1 MSRSTSP
8 DGAQPQGDASPGRAP
23 SRAPA
28 GALAPRIVLITSTII
43 VAGVFA
49 LAAWQRRWIS
59 DDGLIVLRTIRNL
72 IAGNGP
78 VFNAGER
85 VEANTSTLWTYLVYM
100 GTWIPGTDPE
110 GVVLGLALALSV
122 TAIILAVLGGAR
134 LYSGV
139 RFEGTG
145 DGGTGDGGT
154 PSVAPLLLPAGVIAY
169 IAVPPARDFATSGL
183 ESGLVIAWI
192 ALLWWLMLGWA
203 RQPRSEARST
213 ILVAF
218 IAGLGPL
225 VRPEL
230 AVLGGLAI
238 LLLLASPV
246 RWRFRALLVVVAGTV
261 PIAYQVFRMGYYG
274 LPFPNT
280 AVAKDAGGSRWPQ
293 GWLYLQDLVGPYL
306 LWLPVV
312 AMLIGGTAAW
322 LLVRSSR
329 GTGNAVPRPSR
340 ARSRGAVVA
349 LFVAN
354 GLLLGVYVVR
364 VGGDFMHG
372 RPLLPVL
379 FTILLP
385 VAVIPVVI
393 PARRWLAQAG
403 RGAVAGI
410 VALVAWVVVV
420 AWSVTV
426 AAVSEPKALT
436 EIPDDGIVDERAF
449 YVEKTGI
456 EHPTSAEDY
465 LQYPRMRS
473 LLLILGTAPR
483 GSVLLP
489 TADEGS
495 WVYVP
500 PKEPATLDDA
510 RATAYYAQLGM
521 AAMVTPLDV
530 RVLDHI
536 GLAYPLAAHTERID
550 GGRIG
555 HDKYLYP
562 DWVIADYAAVD
573 TWEAGLIG
581 FLDPQ
586 WVQDSQRALSCE
598 ATRSV
603 LASYRDEL
611 TIRRF
616 VRNIVDAFPRSG
628 YRIERAPL
636 DEIKRCAT
644 LGE

>member
-1 MSRSTSP
+1 MLIAST
-8 DGAQPQGDASPGRAP
+8 
-23 SRAPA
+23 
-28 GALAPRIVLITSTII
+28 VV
-43 VAGVFA
+43 VAGLFA
-49 LAAWQRRWIS
+49 VGAWQRRWIS

-110 GVVLGLALALSV
+110 GVVLALALALSV
-122 TAIILAVLGGAR
+122 IAIILAVMGGAR
-134 LYSGV
+134 LYAGPGRSGA
-139 RFEGTG
+139 GTAS
-145 DGGTGDGGT
+145 GT
-154 PSVAPLLLPAGVIAY
+154 SAAPLLVPAGVIAY

-203 RQPRSEARST
+203 RQPRAEARST
-213 ILVAF
+213 VLIAF
-218 IAGLGPL
+218 VAGLGPL

-238 LLLLASPV
+238 LLLLSARA
-246 RWRFRALLVVVAGTV
+246 RWRFRALLVVAAGLLPV
-261 PIAYQVFRMGYYG
+261 AYQIFRMGYYG

-280 AVAKDAGGSRWPQ
+280 AVAKDAGGSRWSQ

-306 LWLPVV
+306 LWLPLV
-312 AMLIGGTAAW
+312 AMLIGGIAAW
-322 LLVRSSR
+322 LLMRSVRGSEQSS
-329 GTGNAVPRPSR
+329 PRPSWS
-340 ARSRGAVVA
+340 RSRAAVVA
-349 LFVAN
+349 LFLAN
-354 GLLLGVYVVR
+354 GILLGIYVVR

-372 RPLLPVL
+372 RTLLPVL
-379 FTILLP
+379 FTLLLP
-385 VAVIPVVI
+385 VAVIPVAL
-393 PARRWLAQAG
+393 PARQGLARAG
-403 RGAVAGI
+403 RAAVAAV
-410 VALVAWVVVV
+410 VASVAWIVVV

-426 AAVSEPKALT
+426 VVVSEPKVYT
-436 EIPDDGIVDERAF
+436 EIPDEGIVDERAF

-473 LLLILGTAPR
+473 LLLVLDTAPR

-500 PKEPATLDDA
+500 PKEPATEDDA
-510 RATAYYAQLGM
+510 RATVYYAQLGM
-521 AAMVTPLDV
+521 AAMVMPLDV

-536 GLAYPLAAHTERID
+536 GLAYPLAAHTERIE

-562 DWVIADYAAVD
+562 DWLIADYQAAD
-573 TWEAGLIG
+573 TWETGLIG
-581 FLDPQ
+581 FLDPD
-586 WVQDSQRALSCE
+586 WVQDAQRALSCE
-598 ATRSV
+598 ATRAV

-611 TIRRF
+611 TIRVF
-616 VRNIVDAFPRSG
+616 LRNILDAFPRSG

-636 DEIKRCAT
+636 DEIERCAT
-644 LGE
+644 LGR